1 MSDDAAPRPALDP
14 EHFVSLPHPLRVE
27 VIDET
32 PSTNALVV
40 ARAKA
45 GEPEGLV
52 IATEHQT
59 AGRGRLDRVWET
71 PRGTSL
77 TFSILLRPDIAPA
90 SWTWIPLLTGY
101 ALQAALAD
109 RIPEVTLKWPNDV
122 MVGEHK
128 LSGILVERVETDL
141 GPAAVIGIGINVNQT
156 QEELPTEVA
165 TSLRIELEES
175 FDRNDLLA
183 QVLGSFK
190 ALLPLLDQ
198 PDVLRAAYAD
208 VCATIGRTVDVHLP
222 GGETVRG
229 EVLDLDPY
237 GALVLSTGDGT
248 FTAHA
253 GDVVHVRAAE

>member
-1 MSDDAAPRPALDP
+1 MPS
-14 EHFVSLPHPLRVE
+14 PLRVE
-27 VIDET
+27 VVDET
-32 PSTNALVV
+32 TSTNALVV

-52 IATEHQT
+52 VVTEEQS
-59 AGRGRLDRVWET
+59 AGRGRLDRVWEA

-77 TFSILLRPDIAPA
+77 TFSILLRPEVPPA

-109 RIPEVTLKWPNDV
+109 RVPEVTLKWPNDV
-122 MVGEHK
+122 MVAEHK
-128 LSGILVERVETDL
+128 LAGILVERVETDL
-141 GPAAVIGIGINVNQT
+141 GPAAVIGIGLNVNQT
-156 QEELPTEVA
+156 RDELPTEIA

-175 FDRNDLLA
+175 FDRNPLLV

-190 ALLPLLDQ
+190 ALLPLLDE
-198 PDVLRAAYAD
+198 PEVLRAAYTD
-208 VCATIGRTVDVHLP
+208 VCATVGRTVDVHLP

-229 EVLDLDPY
+229 EVLDLDQY
-237 GALVLSTGDGT
+237 GALVLSTGEGT

-253 GDVVHVRAAE
+253 GDVVHVRTAE